1 MMHADD
7 ELCAR
12 WIAIGAW
19 YPFARDHHADGFQE
33 LFRRALTLIPIALE
47 PKDVGHA
54 RRHVRWCSRRGCV
67 LQAAK

>member
-12 WIAIGAW
+12 WIALGAW

-33 LFRRALTLIPIALE
+33 LFRFLPYC
-47 PKDVGHA
+47 PGHPWQCM
-54 RRHVRWCSRRGCV
+54 RS
-67 LQAAK
+67 LP